1 MARWSLVV
9 LALGAAPAVLTAQT
23 APDVPQAAP
32 ATTPGAEVSTTATT
46 SATPQTDSDPAA
58 QTGAQTPAIAP
69 PTAADAE
76 NEAEEIVVTGRP
88 PPGSVPGDIKPE
100 LQLSPADIRSYGVS
114 SVAELL
120 TELAP
125 QVQSVRGGQPVIL
138 INGRRSAGFQEIR
151 DFPPEAL
158 LRVDILPEE
167 VALKFG
173 YRADQRVVNFV
184 LRPRFRS
191 YTGELEGS
199 APTQGGSSNFE
210 AEGGLV
216 RIDRDRRLNVNLQAE
231 TTSNLLESERGI
243 LPNTTGTPFDLTG
256 NVTGTTSGAAID
268 PALNTAAGGIVTV
281 AAVPTGATT
290 LAGFAAG
297 ANAPNVTDTTPFRT
311 LQSAVDRFSGNAV
324 YSRTL
329 FGNVA
334 ATATARVE
342 HTRTEG
348 LLGLP
353 GVSLALPGRTPFSP
367 FTSNVLVQRFADA
380 NPLVRNG
387 ETTAANAGFAL
398 NGDVGRWRWSLNGN
412 YDRTESDTRTERGVD
427 AAALQ
432 AQVTAGS
439 FNPFGDL
446 GTLSRTAD
454 TARSVSSAAAIDAL
468 ASGVLFSLPAGDA
481 NASIRVAGRTTEF
494 DSRSLRAGI
503 DTATQIARDSG
514 SIRGNI
520 DLPIASESRDVL
532 SALGRLS
539 LNANAEIEQLSDFG
553 TLTTFGYGLNW
564 QPITPIRLL
573 VTMTHEENAP
583 SSQQLGNPV
592 ITTPFVRV
600 FDYVRGE
607 TVDITRLDGGNPGL
621 SSSDS
626 RVFKAG
632 LNVRPWSD
640 RDFSVQADYT
650 SSRIDNPIAG
660 FPSATAEIEA
670 AFPERFT
677 RDATGQLLRIDNRP
691 VNFERAETSSLRW
704 GINFSKSIT
713 TARSRQAQAER
724 EARMAQRQAARD
736 AAAAAGTPLP
746 EGRPGGGDR
755 PRGEG
760 RPGGG
765 GPGGPG
771 GGLGFGC
778 GGFGGGGGGRL
789 QASIYHTWNITDTL
803 LIRQGLPEL
812 DLLNGSATGNNGGS
826 PRHQVQFNGGYTRDG
841 IGSRITLN
849 WREGTSV
856 NGGSRGGQ
864 ALDFGSLT
872 TVGARL
878 FVDLGQQPG
887 LVRDHPWFRGSRVSL
902 NVDNLFN
909 ARQRVTDAQGEVPF
923 SYQPGYVDP
932 LGRVVRISFRKLFF

>member
-1 MARWSLVV
+1 MARWSLAV
-9 LALGAAPAVLTAQT
+9 LALGVAPAALTAQT
-23 APDVPQAAP
+23 APDVPKAAP
-32 ATTPGAEVSTTATT
+32 ATAPGAEAPATATT
-46 SATPQTDSDPAA
+46 SQTDSGPAA
-58 QTGAQTPAIAP
+58 QTGAQTPATEP
-69 PTAADAE
+69 PTTADAE
-76 NEAEEIVVTGRP
+76 SEAEEIVVTGRP

-114 SVAELL
+114 SVSELL
-120 TELAP
+120 AELAP

-138 INGRRSAGFQEIR
+138 VNGRRSAGLQEIR
-151 DFPPEAL
+151 DLPPEAL

-191 YTGELEGS
+191 YTGELTGS

-216 RIDRDRRLNVNLQAE
+216 RIDRDKRFNINLQAE

-243 LPNTTGTPFDLTG
+243 VPNTTGTPFDLIG
-256 NVTGTTSGAAID
+256 NVTGATSGAAID
-268 PALNTAAGGIVTV
+268 PALSAAAGRVVTV
-281 AAVPTGATT
+281 AAVPTGPTT

-311 LQSAVDRFSGNAV
+311 IQNATDRFSGNAV

-334 ATATARVE
+334 ATATARIE

-353 GVSLALPGRTPFSP
+353 GVSLALPGGTPFSP

-446 GTLSRTAD
+446 GALTRTAD

-503 DTATQIARDSG
+503 DTATQIARDTG

-520 DLPIASESRDVL
+520 DLPIASESRSVL

-539 LNANAEIEQLSDFG
+539 LNANAEVEQLSDFG

-583 SSQQLGNPV
+583 TSQQLGNPL

-607 TVDITRLDGGNPGL
+607 TVDITRVDGGNPGL

-650 SSRIDNPIAG
+650 SSRIDNPIQG

-677 RDATGQLLRIDNRP
+677 RDASGQLLRIDNRP
-691 VNFERAETSSLRW
+691 INFERAETSSLRW

-724 EARMAQRQAARD
+724 EARMAQRQAARE
-736 AAAAAGTPLP
+736 AAEAAGTPP
-746 EGRPGGGDR
+746 PGGPPGGGDR

-760 RPGGG
+760 RPGGF
-765 GPGGPG
+765 GGPG
-771 GGLGFGC
+771 GGGG
-778 GGFGGGGGGRL
+778 GGRGFGGGGGGRL
-789 QASIYHTWNITDTL
+789 QASVYHTWNLTDTV
-803 LIRQGLPEL
+803 LIRPGLPEL
-812 DLLNGSATGNNGGS
+812 DLLSGSATGNNGGS
-826 PRHQVQFNGGYTRDG
+826 PRHQLQFNGGYTRDG

-856 NGGSRGGQ
+856 NGGANGGQ

-872 TVGARL
+872 TVGGRL
-878 FVDLGQQPG
+878 FVNLGEQPG
-887 LVRDHPWFRGSRVSL
+887 LVRDHPWLRGSRVSL
-902 NVDNLFN
+902 GVDNLFN

-923 SYQPGYVDP
+923 SYQPGYIDP
-932 LGRVVRISFRKLFF
+932 LGRVVRISFRKLLF

>member
-1 MARWSLVV
+1 MARWSLAV
-9 LALGAAPAVLTAQT
+9 LALGVAPAALTAQT
-23 APDVPQAAP
+23 APDVPKAAP
-32 ATTPGAEVSTTATT
+32 ATAPGAEAPATAAA
-46 SATPQTDSDPAA
+46 SQSDSGPAA
-58 QTGAQTPAIAP
+58 QTGAQTPATEP
-69 PTAADAE
+69 PTTADAE
-76 NEAEEIVVTGRP
+76 SEAEEIVVTGRP

-114 SVAELL
+114 SVSELL
-120 TELAP
+120 AELAP

-138 INGRRSAGFQEIR
+138 VNGRRSAGLQEIR
-151 DFPPEAL
+151 DLPPEAL

-191 YTGELEGS
+191 YTGELTGS

-216 RIDRDRRLNVNLQAE
+216 RIDRDKRFNINLQAE

-243 LPNTTGTPFDLTG
+243 VPNTTGTPFDLTG
-256 NVTGTTSGAAID
+256 NVTGATSGAAID
-268 PALNTAAGGIVTV
+268 PALSAAAGRVVTV
-281 AAVPTGATT
+281 AAVPTGPTT

-311 LQSAVDRFSGNAV
+311 IQNATDRFSGNAV

-334 ATATARVE
+334 ATATARIE

-353 GVSLALPGRTPFSP
+353 GVSLALPGGTPFSP

-380 NPLVRNG
+380 SPLVRNG

-446 GTLSRTAD
+446 GALTRTAD

-503 DTATQIARDSG
+503 DTATQIARDTG
-514 SIRGNI
+514 SVRGNI
-520 DLPIASESRDVL
+520 DLPIASESRGVL

-539 LNANAEIEQLSDFG
+539 LNANAEVEQLSDFG

-583 SSQQLGNPV
+583 TSQQLGNPL

-607 TVDITRLDGGNPGL
+607 TVDITRVDGGNPGL

-650 SSRIDNPIAG
+650 SSRIDNPIQG

-677 RDATGQLLRIDNRP
+677 RDASGQLLRIDNRP
-691 VNFERAETSSLRW
+691 INFERAETSSLRW

-724 EARMAQRQAARD
+724 EARMAQRQAARE
-736 AAAAAGTPLP
+736 AAEAAGTPP
-746 EGRPGGGDR
+746 PGGPPGGGDR

-760 RPGGG
+760 RPGGF
-765 GPGGPG
+765 GGPG
-771 GGLGFGC
+771 GGGG
-778 GGFGGGGGGRL
+778 GGRGFGGGGGGRL
-789 QASIYHTWNITDTL
+789 QASVYHTWNLTDTV
-803 LIRQGLPEL
+803 LIRPGLPEL

-826 PRHQVQFNGGYTRDG
+826 PRHQLQFNGGYTRDG

-856 NGGSRGGQ
+856 NGGANGGQ

-878 FVDLGQQPG
+878 FVNLGEQPG
-887 LVRDHPWFRGSRVSL
+887 LVRDHPWLRGSRVSL
-902 NVDNLFN
+902 GVDNLFN

-923 SYQPGYVDP
+923 SYQPGYIDP
-932 LGRVVRISFRKLFF
+932 LGRVVRISFRKLLF